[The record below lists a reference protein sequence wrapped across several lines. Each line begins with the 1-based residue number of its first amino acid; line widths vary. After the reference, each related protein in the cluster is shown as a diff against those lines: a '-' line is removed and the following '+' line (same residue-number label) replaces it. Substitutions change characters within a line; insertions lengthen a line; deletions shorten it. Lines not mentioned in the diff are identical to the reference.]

1 MFLRIHD
8 APGGGKVV
16 AICDRELLGRTLRE
30 GDLEITITE
39 DFYGGEPATEDEVR
53 AALRHATNAN
63 IIGWKVVNIAISLG
77 LVEISSCLMIDSI
90 PHAQIV

>member
-1 MFLRIHD
+1 MYLRIHD

-16 AICDRELLGRTLRE
+16 AICDRELLGTTLKE

-39 DFYGGEPATEDEVR
+39 DFYGGDLATEDEVR

-63 IIGWKVVNIAISLG
+63 IIGWRVVKIAVSLG
-77 LVEISSCLMIDSI
+77 LVEISSCLMIDSV
-90 PHAQIV
+90 PHAQLF